1 MNIEWKYKI
10 DLNEDAIA
18 GISSKYNVTI
28 PEDLVN
34 LLKKANAA
42 TPSKTKFMVKVDE
55 KYLEQ
60 FYRLIPERKRLIVL
74 KQLCV
79 SDLKKILFRLE

>member
-28 PEDLVN
+28 PEDLV
-34 LLKKANAA
+34 
-42 TPSKTKFMVKVDE
+42 
-55 KYLEQ
+55 
-60 FYRLIPERKRLIVL
+60 I
-74 KQLCV
+74 C
-79 SDLKKILFRLE
+79 